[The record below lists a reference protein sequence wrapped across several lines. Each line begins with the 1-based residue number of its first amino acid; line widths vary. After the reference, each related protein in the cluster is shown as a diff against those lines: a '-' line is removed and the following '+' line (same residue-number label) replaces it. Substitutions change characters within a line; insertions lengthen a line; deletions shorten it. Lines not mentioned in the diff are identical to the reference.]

1 MKLNK
6 LFTVAALAAVSV
18 VSNFASAT
26 ATTYLTFDQ
35 GVNLTSYHDGNV
47 FGSNGSPVLPATF
60 DYTYNFN
67 LNPASAFTS
76 IVSGWAGVNYS
87 GFSASL
93 TGTNN
98 GTHYFTESV
107 GSGGQSV
114 LSLGSLSGD
123 SSYSLHIQGTAG
135 SGSGATFNVN
145 LSSVAA
151 VPEPETFAMLL
162 AGLGLVGMV
171 ARRRNKVSTA

>member
-6 LFTVAALAAVSV
+6 LFTVAALAVVSV
-18 VSNFASAT
+18 ASNYASA
-26 ATTYLTFDQ
+26 ATTFNTFDQ
-35 GVNLTSYHDGNV
+35 GVNLTSYNDGHV
-47 FGSNGSPVLPATF
+47 FASSGSPVLPTTF

-67 LNPASAFTS
+67 LNPASAFTG

-93 TGTNN
+93 TGANS
-98 GTHYFTESV
+98 GSTHYFTESV

-114 LSLGSLSGD
+114 LSLGSVSGD
-123 SSYSLHIQGTAG
+123 SSYSLHITGTAG

-162 AGLGLVGMV
+162 AGLGLIGMV
-171 ARRRNKVSTA
+171 ARRRNKVSMA